1 MKEEEQGGGPLQ
13 PINKL
18 KNRPL
23 RPNRGMELLLNKN
36 RREKEPSKLFQVKF
50 GKLISLFGLEIH
62 FLIDFHLIKNKK
74 NQGEEK

>member
-1 MKEEEQGGGPLQ
+1 
-13 PINKL
+13 
-18 KNRPL
+18 
-23 RPNRGMELLLNKN
+23 MELLLNKN